1 VAEAQA
7 LATPK
12 AKASLLSPEALDF
25 APDLLAIQERPPARM
40 PRAIAITVVALVG
53 LLLLWASLAQLDV
66 IATADGRL
74 VPLTFTKI
82 VQPADAGVVTEILV
96 NDGDQVKEGQVLMRL
111 DARLSQA
118 DTTALGKDVAL
129 RQLTLRRIEAE
140 LSDRPFLPSKNDHV
154 ELYGQV
160 EAQFRARRQAY
171 LDAVAQ
177 ENEALNK
184 ARADVRA
191 SEQVLSKLTQT
202 LPSYKQSAEAYRKL
216 VQEGFVGELAANEKN
231 RELVEKE
238 QDLKTQVAS
247 VQSLNASIA
256 QSEKRIASLR
266 SQYRSQLE
274 NERIDTLAQLNKS
287 GQELEKSNVKAG
299 QLEIRAPNSGVVKDM
314 ATTNR
319 GAVVAAG
326 ALLMNI
332 VPKEEPLQAEV
343 LLKNE
348 DVGFIAVGQP
358 VKVKVAAYPFQKYG
372 LLDGKV
378 NLVSADS
385 ADPKQQQQQGQ
396 PPTLTYRA
404 IVSLDATALKSAATG
419 ERLTLNPG
427 MLVTAEIHQGQR
439 SVLEYLL
446 SPVKKV
452 GQEAA
457 RER

>member
-1 VAEAQA
+1 
-7 LATPK
+7 
-12 AKASLLSPEALDF
+12 
-25 APDLLAIQERPPARM
+25 M
-40 PRAIAITVVALVG
+40 
-53 LLLLWASLAQLDV
+53 
-66 IATADGRL
+66 
-74 VPLTFTKI
+74 
-82 VQPADAGVVTEILV
+82 
-96 NDGDQVKEGQVLMRL
+96 
-111 DARLSQA
+111 
-118 DTTALGKDVAL
+118 
-129 RQLTLRRIEAE
+129 
-140 LSDRPFLPSKNDHV
+140 
-154 ELYGQV
+154 
-160 EAQFRARRQAY
+160 
-171 LDAVAQ
+171 
-177 ENEALNK
+177 
-184 ARADVRA
+184 
-191 SEQVLSKLTQT
+191 
-202 LPSYKQSAEAYRKL
+202 
-216 VQEGFVGELAANEKN
+216 AANEKN
-231 RELVEKE
+231 REFVEKE

-256 QSEKRIASLR
+256 QSVKRIASLR

-299 QLEIRAPNSGVVKDM
+299 HLEIRAPNSGVVKDL

-343 LLKNE
+343 LLNNQ
-348 DVGFIAVGQP
+348 DVGFIAVGQY
-358 VKVKVAAYPFQKYG
+358 VYVKVAAYPFQKYG
-372 LLDGKV
+372 LLEGKV
-378 NLVSADS
+378 KLVSADS
-385 ADPKQQQQQGQ
+385 ADPKQQQQLGQ

-404 IVSLDATALKSAATG
+404 IVRLYATTLKSAATG
-419 ERLTLNPG
+419 ERLALNPG

>member
-1 VAEAQA
+1 MAESNA
-7 LATPK
+7 LTAPK
-12 AKASLLSPEALDF
+12 SNGSLLSPEALDF

-40 PRAIAITVVALVG
+40 PRVIAITVVALVG
-53 LLLLWASLAQLDV
+53 LLLVWACLAQLDV

-82 VQPADAGVVTEILV
+82 VQPADAGVVAEILV
-96 NDGDQVKEGQVLMRL
+96 GDGDLVKEGQVLMRL

-118 DTTALGKDVAL
+118 DTSALGRDVAM

-140 LSDRPFLPSKNDHV
+140 LGDRPFLPTKADQV

-160 EAQFRARRQAY
+160 EAQFRSRRQAY

-191 SEQVLSKLTQT
+191 AEQVLSKLTQT
-202 LPSYKQSAEAYRKL
+202 LPLYKRSAEAYRKL

-247 VQSLNASIA
+247 VQSLNSSIA

-266 SQYRSQLE
+266 SQYRSQLG
-274 NERIDTLAQLNKS
+274 NEKIDTLAQLNKS

-348 DVGFIAVGQP
+348 DVGFIAVGQA
-358 VKVKVAAYPFQKYG
+358 VKIKVAAYPFQKYG

-378 NLVSADS
+378 SLVSADS

-404 IVSLDATALKSAATG
+404 IVRLDSVALKSAATG
-419 ERLTLNPG
+419 ESLALNPG